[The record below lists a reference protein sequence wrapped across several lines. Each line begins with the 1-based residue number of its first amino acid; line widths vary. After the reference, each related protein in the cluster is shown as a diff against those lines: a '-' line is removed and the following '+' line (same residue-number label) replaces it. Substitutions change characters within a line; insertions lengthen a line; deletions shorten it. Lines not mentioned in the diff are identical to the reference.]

1 MKVIGVTGGTG
12 CGKTSVLRMM
22 ERLGCFAI
30 DADEVYHRLLK
41 YSDDMRTALQQA
53 FPTAVSENGDLNRV
67 ILGNI
72 VYNDDVKMKQ
82 LRDIT
87 HPFVIKEVEH
97 ILDVGRKHNASMAV
111 IDAVF
116 LIESGLDQLC
126 DLTVGI
132 VANREV
138 RKRRIMFRDGI
149 TEEQANQR
157 IDAQPDEQFYRD
169 HCDYILDNSR
179 DDNSIHDRTVGFFDN
194 LVSGHITRK
203 AAPKD

>member
-1 MKVIGVTGGTG
+1 MKVIGITGGTG

-41 YSDDMRTALQQA
+41 YSDEMRAALQEA
-53 FPTAVSENGDLNRV
+53 FPFAVDEK
-67 ILGNI
+67 GNVDRRAI
-72 VYNDDVKMKQ
+72 GGVVYHDAEKMKT
-82 LRDIT
+82 LKAIT
-87 HPFVIKEVEH
+87 HPYIIKEVEH

-126 DLTVGI
+126 DLTVGV
-132 VANREV
+132 VAARDV
-138 RKRRIMFRDGI
+138 RMRRIMARDGI
-149 TEEQANQR
+149 TEEQAAQR
-157 IDAQPDEQFYRD
+157 IAAQPDEQFYRD

-179 DDNSIHDRTVGFFDN
+179 DDQSIHDRTVGFFDN
-194 LVSGHITRK
+194 LASGHIVRRSER
-203 AAPKD
+203 